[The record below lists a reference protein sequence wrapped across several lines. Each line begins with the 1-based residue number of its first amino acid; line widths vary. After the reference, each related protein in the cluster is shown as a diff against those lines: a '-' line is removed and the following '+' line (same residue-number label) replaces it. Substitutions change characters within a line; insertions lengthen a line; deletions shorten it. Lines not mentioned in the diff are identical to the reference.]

1 MCYLFH
7 NKIINSKYK
16 RRLIFQPSFYKISKL
31 VLKHTKGTASGA
43 VLIFSG
49 THLFA
54 KHKFNE

>member
-1 MCYLFH
+1 MF
-7 NKIINSKYK
+7 
-16 RRLIFQPSFYKISKL
+16 KL
-31 VLKHTKGTASGA
+31 VKSNKHLFVVLTIEYYDNYLITFNSTASGA